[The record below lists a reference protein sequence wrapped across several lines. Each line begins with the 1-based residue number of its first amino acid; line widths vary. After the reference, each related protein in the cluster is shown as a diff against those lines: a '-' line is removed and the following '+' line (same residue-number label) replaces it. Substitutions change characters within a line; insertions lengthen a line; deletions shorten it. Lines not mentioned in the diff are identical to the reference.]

1 MTMSKTVRIGSAG
14 GFLGDSSVAAPQLI
28 KGGNVDYLMLDYL
41 AELTMSV
48 LAKAHARNP
57 EGGYAHDFTEW
68 VWKDN
73 VREIARRGIKIVTNA
88 GGVNPRACR
97 TRMEQIAAEAGVSL
111 KIAVVEGDNILDQIS
126 DLAASGIT
134 EMYSGEAFPDPSRIA
149 SANAYLGGRPIAE
162 ALARG
167 ADVVI
172 TGRVVDSALVLGP
185 LMHEFGWADT
195 DYDMMSAGSLTGH
208 LLECGAQSTGGIC
221 TDWDQV
227 EDWAH
232 IGYPIAECFADGSCV
247 VTKAPGTGG
256 MVNIGTVSEQTLYEV
271 GDPQAYLLPDVACD
285 WTEVKIEQV
294 GEDRVRVWGAKG
306 SAPTGTFKVCTTFE
320 DGYRSVGILPV
331 LGMNAVAK
339 AERQAAAL
347 LERLDEMLRDRNMGP
362 FRATNVESLGAESS
376 YGAHSRARDTR
387 EVVSKISVEHEN
399 KHACALFSRELTAP
413 MTSMMVGNTGWHGGR
428 PDVNKVVRLFSFA
441 LPKERVR
448 ASVDIGGKTES
459 VTLTT
464 SGGFD
469 PAAIRRPA
477 VADAPPL
484 DKDAVRVRLVDI
496 AWGRSGDKGDKFNV
510 AVIARKP
517 EFMPYIRAAL
527 TEEVVMEWFAHEFRG
542 AANPRVERFDVP
554 AMHAINFLLHEALG
568 GGGMATLRVDQLA
581 KGKAQQLLEIPVPIP
596 VALAKGIKLAA

>member
-1 MTMSKTVRIGSAG
+1 MSKTVRIGSAG

-48 LAKAHARNP
+48 LAKAHAKNP
-57 EGGYAHDFTEW
+57 EGGGYAHDFTEW

-73 VREIARRGIKIVTNA
+73 VREIARRGIKVVTNA

-97 TRMEQIAAEAGVSL
+97 ARMEQIAAEAGVSL
-111 KIAVVEGDNILDQIS
+111 KIAVVEGDNILDQVS
-126 DLAASGIT
+126 ELAASGAA
-134 EMYSGEAFPDPSRIA
+134 EMYSGEAFPAPSRIA

-208 LLECGAQSTGGIC
+208 LLECGAQSTGGTC
-221 TDWDQV
+221 TDWEEV

-232 IGYPIAECFADGSCV
+232 IGYPIAECHADGSCV

-256 MVNIGTVSEQTLYEV
+256 MVNVGTISEQTLYEV

-285 WTEVKIEQV
+285 WTGVKIEQV
-294 GEDRVRVWGAKG
+294 GENRVHVSGAKG
-306 SAPTGTFKVCTTFE
+306 YAPTGTFKVCTTFE

-331 LGMNAVAK
+331 VGMNAAVK

-347 LERLDEMLRDRNMGP
+347 LERMDEMLRDRNMGP
-362 FRATNVESLGAESS
+362 FRAVNVESLGAESS
-376 YGAHSRARDTR
+376 YGAHARARDTR
-387 EVVSKISVEHEN
+387 EVISKISVEHEN
-399 KHACALFSRELTAP
+399 KYACALFSRELTSP

-448 ASVDIGGKTES
+448 ASIDIGGKTEP
-459 VTLTT
+459 VALTT
-464 SGGFD
+464 TGGFD
-469 PAAIRRPA
+469 PAAIERPA
-477 VADAPPL
+477 VADAPVL

-496 AWGRSGDKGDKFNV
+496 AWARSGDKGDKFNV
-510 AVIARKP
+510 AVIARRP
-517 EFMPYIRAAL
+517 EFLPYIRAAL
-527 TEEVVMEWFAHEFRG
+527 TEDAVKEWFAHEFRG
-542 AANPRVERFDVP
+542 AVNPRVERFEVP
-554 AMHAINFLLHEALG
+554 GMNALNFLCHEALG
-568 GGGMATLRVDQLA
+568 GGGMATLRLDQLA
-581 KGKAQQLLEIPVPIP
+581 KGKAQQLLEIAVPIP
-596 VALAKGIKLAA
+596 VTLSRGMKLAA

>member
-1 MTMSKTVRIGSAG
+1 MSKVVRIGSAG
-14 GFLGDSSVAAPQLI
+14 GFLGDSSTAAPQLI

-73 VREIARRGIKIVTNA
+73 VREIARRGIKVVTNA

-97 TRMEQIAAEAGVSL
+97 ARMEQIAAEAGVSL
-111 KIAVVEGDNILDQIS
+111 KIAVVEGDNVLDQVAE
-126 DLAASGIT
+126 LAASGVA
-134 EMYSGEAFPDPSRIA
+134 EMYSGEAFPAPERIA

-167 ADVVI
+167 ADIVI

-232 IGYPIAECFADGSCV
+232 IGYPIAECFADGSCI

-256 MVNIGTVSEQTLYEV
+256 MVNVGTISEQTLYEV

-285 WTEVKIEQV
+285 WTQVKIEQV
-294 GEDRVRVWGAKG
+294 GEDRVHVSGAKG

-331 LGMNAVAK
+331 LGMNAAVK

-399 KHACALFSRELTAP
+399 KHACALFSRELTSP

-428 PDVNKVVRLFSFA
+428 PEVNKVVRLFSFA

-448 ASVDIGGKTES
+448 ATIDIGGETKP
-459 VTLTT
+459 VALTT
-464 SGGFD
+464 TGGFD
-469 PAAIRRPA
+469 PAAIVRPA
-477 VADAPPL
+477 VEDAPAL

-517 EFMPYIRAAL
+517 EFLPYIRAAL
-527 TEEVVMEWFAHEFRG
+527 TEDVVQKWFAHEFKG
-542 AANPRVERFDVP
+542 AVNPRVERFDVP
-554 AMHAINFLLHEALG
+554 GMHAINFLLHEALG

-581 KGKAQQLLEIPVPIP
+581 KGKAQQLLEIEVPIP
-596 VALAKGIKLAA
+596 AALARGVKLAA